1 MSGQK
6 RIASHFPH
14 FFRSGDTSNLFY
26 RFLEVFGGELD
37 EAENRLIQVMRA
49 HWVDTADNIGSK
61 GFDTASKGDLDKI
74 FALYIE
80 NLGGTSL
87 LKQINRREGEEGL
100 LDDAIYRE
108 RIKGIIQVLL
118 GGASNREG
126 LREIVAAN
134 LGIYGNS
141 PEAQTARQLIEI
153 IEYLP
158 TEFTTPTYTVELF
171 EEVVVVNPNPS
182 PAPTS
187 IKVTV
192 LKLPPGFNLLN
203 VRVTDVTT
211 GLTVELVENPAGPI
225 PGGTTFDIAADGTA
239 TQDGTTPINLL
250 PTTFLP
256 ALPTGASVWRVE
268 AVVGQYHESTYDPGN
283 HTFDTAVFGPDL
295 PIFNLEF
302 SFVKFQPATFMVRIS
317 WDLPVYGPVLDAL
330 PEKPRYMIPF
340 IVNKVKAAGVLGV
353 VAYRKDFQE
362 VHTMMDELRTEEQDF
377 SFQEQQPMQDQL
389 LIGGVYD
396 VARYDQSIFI

>member
-14 FFRSGDTSNLFY
+14 FFQSEDTSNLFY

-49 HWVDTADNIGSK
+49 HWVDTADNIGSR

-87 LKQINRREGEEGL
+87 LKQTNRREGEEGL
-100 LDDAIYRE
+100 LDDANYRE
-108 RIKGIIQVLL
+108 RIKGIVQVLL
-118 GGASNREG
+118 GGASNRNG
-126 LREIVAAN
+126 LREIIAAN
-134 LGIYGNS
+134 LGVYGDS
-141 PEAQTARQLIEI
+141 PAAQTARELIEI

-158 TEFTTPTYTVELF
+158 TEFTSLYTVELF
-171 EEVVVVNPNPS
+171 EEVVVVNPNPGPTS
-182 PAPTS
+182 TS

-211 GLTVELVENPAGPI
+211 GLTVELVENPNGPI
-225 PGGTTFDIAADGTA
+225 PGGTTFEITTDGTA
-239 TQDGTTPINLL
+239 IQNGTTPISLS
-250 PTTFLP
+250 PATFLP
-256 ALPTGASVWRVE
+256 VLPAGASVWRVE
-268 AVVGQYHESTYDPGN
+268 AVVGQYYESTYDPGN
-283 HTFDTAVFGPDL
+283 HTFDTAVFGPDM
-295 PIFNLEF
+295 PIFHLEF
-302 SFVKFQPATFMVRIS
+302 SFVKFQPATFMVRIP

-353 VAYRKDFQE
+353 VAYRKDFRE
-362 VHTMMDELRTEEQDF
+362 SHTIVDELRIEEQDF
-377 SFQEQQPMQDQL
+377 SFQEQQPMQDQM
-389 LIGGVYD
+389 LIGGVFD
-396 VARYDQSIFI
+396 VARYDQSVFI